1 MNSYD
6 FTKKLA
12 PIRTKIID
20 EVERIMKELG
30 GRICMRHYHEYS
42 DVTRYTFFE
51 VDGDGYGRELFLD
64 TIYTNPDGTLG
75 FTMSDSEDSYNPY
88 WETADFNTS
97 NALYLLE
104 ELEEVKELIDGGEK
118 LITDYDPDFDWEGEE

>member
-1 MNSYD
+1 MNSHD
-6 FTKKLA
+6 FTKQLA
-12 PIRTKIID
+12 PIRNKIID

-51 VDGDGYGRELFLD
+51 VDGNGYGRELFLD
-64 TIYTNPDGTLG
+64 TIYTDRFGTLG
-75 FTMSDSEDSYNPY
+75 FTMSDSEDSYKPY
-88 WETADFNTS
+88 WEIADFNTS

-118 LITDYDPDFDWEGEE
+118 LVTDYSEDE